1 VLSLLLGQAS
11 VRSRRTRIS
20 ESNEAGECEKTRSGS
35 GHPSAVVD
43 ENDGRI
49 DEIMDRERMEG
60 RRLPS
65 LQSNRRK
72 VLLDDL

>member
-1 VLSLLLGQAS
+1 VTGADGP
-11 VRSRRTRIS
+11 
-20 ESNEAGECEKTRSGS
+20 ESPNRMKLVNVKITRSGS

-43 ENDGRI
+43 ETDGQI

>member
-1 VLSLLLGQAS
+1 MLSLLLGQAS

-20 ESNEAGECEKTRSGS
+20 ESNEAGECEKNTLWI
-35 GHPSAVVD
+35 GHPRAVVD
-43 ENDGRI
+43 ETDGQI